1 MSAESRKKAE
11 ENGQKS
17 GKGSE
22 IISKAVDKVT
32 GGDDDEDDEE

>member
-22 IISKAVDKVT
+22 LVSKAVEKVT
-32 GGDDDEDDEE
+32 GKDENDED

>member
-1 MSAESRKKAE
+1 MSAGSREKAE

-22 IISKAVDKVT
+22 ILSKAVKKVT
-32 GGDDDEDDEE
+32 GSDETDE

>member
-1 MSAESRKKAE
+1 MSAESREKAK

-22 IISKAVDKVT
+22 LVSKAVEKVT
-32 GGDDDEDDEE
+32 GSDDEE

>member
-1 MSAESRKKAE
+1 MSAESREKAE

-22 IISKAVDKVT
+22 LVSKAVEKVT
-32 GGDDDEDDEE
+32 GSDDEE

>member
-22 IISKAVDKVT
+22 IVSKAVNKVT
-32 GGDDDEDDEE
+32 GGDDDEDE

>member
-22 IISKAVDKVT
+22 LVSKAVDKVT
-32 GGDDDEDDEE
+32 GSDGDDEEE